1 MMQTTCDYLKRKKY
15 ETFRFYEFDL
25 SDSWE
30 LSPAEYLRESGNQG
44 SANVKMELPFDMK
57 SVQVFVKNELI
68 YEDLDIPADSPIWIC
83 CDCSSSDLYNPENTD
98 IGFTMKCITNQHEL
112 REYEYKKIHTM
123 LGKPIGYALKLK
135 RQRFTLRNRLD

>member
-1 MMQTTCDYLKRKKY
+1 MTWDNILIGIVTGIVASIIIIMMQTTCDYLKRKKY

-44 SANVKMELPFDMK
+44 SAKVKMELPFDMK

-83 CDCSSSDLYNPENTD
+83 CDCSSSDLYNEVYN
-98 IGFTMKCITNQHEL
+98 KS
-112 REYEYKKIHTM
+112 
-123 LGKPIGYALKLK
+123 A
-135 RQRFTLRNRLD
+135 